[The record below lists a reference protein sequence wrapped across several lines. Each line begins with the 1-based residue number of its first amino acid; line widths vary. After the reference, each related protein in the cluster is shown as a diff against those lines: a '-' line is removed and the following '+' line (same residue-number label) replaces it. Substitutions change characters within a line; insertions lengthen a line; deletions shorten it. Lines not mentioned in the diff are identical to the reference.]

1 MSTAEQCPSSH
12 PNCWPHV
19 LLPWD
24 WQQHPGL
31 GARCRQA
38 ISNESLYHLLLGD
51 TGQHATELPL
61 RFLRLLIKLL
71 QTDREMKAGIKE
83 AFSKPQGCTLPLSG

>member
-1 MSTAEQCPSSH
+1 M
-12 PNCWPHV
+12 
-19 LLPWD
+19 
-24 WQQHPGL
+24 
-31 GARCRQA
+31 
-38 ISNESLYHLLLGD
+38 LLGD